1 MMAAVRQVE
10 ALRDHAVKL
19 GHEPPG
25 DWKDL
30 PRAFARVAYVMA
42 VFGFMENP
50 DQILGVLQ
58 NRAKGVAPESLPDN
72 MLVPW
77 GDQQDQVVALRGRPA
92 LSLAGLIRRYN
103 GTVGTPTNPLND

>member
-1 MMAAVRQVE
+1 MVRVPASLGLFRGPGDNACVPGMMGAVRHVD
-10 ALRDHAVKL
+10 ALRDHAVEL

-30 PRAFARVAYVMA
+30 PRAFSRVAYVMA

-58 NRAKGVAPESLPDN
+58 NRAKGVAPARSEE
-72 MLVPW
+72 
-77 GDQQDQVVALRGRPA
+77 
-92 LSLAGLIRRYN
+92 RR
-103 GTVGTPTNPLND
+103 VGKECVSTCRSRWSPYP